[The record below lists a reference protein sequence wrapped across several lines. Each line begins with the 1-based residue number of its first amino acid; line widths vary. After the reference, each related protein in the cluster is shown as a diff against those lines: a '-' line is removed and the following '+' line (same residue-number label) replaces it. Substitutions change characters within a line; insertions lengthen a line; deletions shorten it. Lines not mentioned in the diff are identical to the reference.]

1 MTINIDLEHHALHTV
16 VYRVGNYLTN
26 PDRQEKIIFSGGNA
40 DMAFWK
46 ELAKY
51 EKSHQKSQ
59 AKNNEAREIEIPLPN
74 DLIQDQARCKKVVE
88 DIIRETIGTD
98 TPHTYVLHQKAKG
111 KIQDNLHVHIVYSE
125 RQRNKELKPKTY
137 KRDIWYDFQA
147 KKMSKKGVGEIIHHK
162 GDIMK
167 DNEGNTLYDSDPFT
181 IKNDY
186 YATKQCT
193 YNFKQKTTN
202 ILNSYGYDFKIYSK
216 DSPYLKQKKLYKGY
230 SEEKRN
236 EIIDFNN
243 NVKDYNKKT
252 EELLNIKP
260 ELKNEMV
267 KRKKELFKNK
277 NIPLLDKIKNLK
289 QLVINTINQTKEK
302 LKEATREIAFKWKVA
317 KKSVKDFGDKIVVKD
332 FQDGFTYDITL
343 LKKDFKVL
351 EHDNPEQYKLGIKK
365 NPYIEIRDARPEL
378 SFNVK
383 KGDENLL
390 LKHLGVNLDSIKK
403 QQQKTPLNLNE
414 YKEKAK
420 QYNSDRAYTP
430 TKSKGWERE

>member
-1 MTINIDLEHHALHTV
+1 MSINIDLEHHALHTV

-243 NVKDYNKKT
+243 NVKECNKTIDK
-252 EELLNIKP
+252 LLEIKP
-260 ELKNEMV
+260 ELKDAIVE
-267 KRKKELFKNK
+267 KKKEMFKDREK
-277 NIPLLDKIKNLK
+277 PLLEKIKNFK
-289 QLVINTINQTKEK
+289 QIAINTINKAKEK
-302 LKEATREIAFKWKVA
+302 VKEIKREIVYMFTADKNNCRYLENDDLNVYEWHNG
-317 KKSVKDFGDKIVVKD
+317 FG
-332 FQDGFTYDITL
+332 FDIRLRQEDYILTNETNETI
-343 LKKDFKVL
+343 DI
-351 EHDNPEQYKLGIKK
+351 GIK
-365 NPYIEIRDARPEL
+365 NASHVEIEDKSGPE
-378 SFNVK
+378 FMRRTQV
-383 KGDENLL
+383 GDENLL
-390 LKHLGVNLDSIKK
+390 INFHNTYNEENEKGYDFEIK
-403 QQQKTPLNLNE
+403 
-414 YKEKAK
+414 
-420 QYNSDRAYTP
+420 
-430 TKSKGWERE
+430 